1 MTQQK
6 FSMSSVEEDEEVRRS
21 MEALG
26 LAPPRAPEH
35 YQRVDNEL
43 DNSLERRAAALKNKN
58 GNNGSK
64 APNLEALTRQRD
76 AERREQN
83 RQAWIDHYQR
93 MIDVLE
99 DNYTAI
105 KERHEARIK
114 KLKEPSNNGS

>member
-6 FSMSSVEEDEEVRRS
+6 FSMSSVEEDEQVRRA
-21 MEALG
+21 MVALG
-26 LAPPRAPEH
+26 LAKPRAIE
-35 YQRVDNEL
+35 RVDAEL
-43 DNSLERRAAALKNKN
+43 NGTIERRAAALKKKN

-64 APNLEALTRQRD
+64 APNLEALTRRRD
-76 AERREQN
+76 HERREQN